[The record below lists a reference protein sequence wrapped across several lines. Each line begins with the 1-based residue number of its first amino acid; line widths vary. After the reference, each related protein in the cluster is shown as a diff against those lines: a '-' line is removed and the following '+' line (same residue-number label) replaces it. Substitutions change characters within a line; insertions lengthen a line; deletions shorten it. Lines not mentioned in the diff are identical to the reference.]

1 MIRKH
6 IHNTSKETAMRWT
19 SDLERHGLGRLATRD
34 EQLFALMLLIR
45 GVEAAIERA
54 HRTAKITGSFHSS
67 LGQESVAA
75 GVSLALRDDDLVT
88 SNHRGHGHAVGKGVT
103 AEKVI
108 AEMFRRTNGSSG
120 GRGGS
125 MHIHD
130 REVGFY
136 GETAIVGG
144 GLGWA
149 AGAAWA
155 RRRRGLDAI
164 GVSYAGDG
172 AFANGVFAEAIR
184 VADFWGSPVLFVC
197 ENNGWAHSMPSD
209 RVFGPAGSIAKVVT
223 AMNVRSEFVDGKDA
237 VTVYE
242 KACELVDYVRTGK
255 TAFLE
260 VAVYRVKAHSVN
272 DADYRYRPK
281 DEGTAWL
288 SAYDPIESTRSRVA
302 PERQAQI
309 IAAVDAVVEEAL
321 EAASNGIAPEAAD
334 ALRGIY
340 ATEGLS

>member
-1 MIRKH
+1 MTWK
-6 IHNTSKETAMRWT
+6 SELA
-19 SDLERHGLGRLATRD
+19 RHGSGELATIE

-45 GVEAAIERA
+45 GVEAAIERT

-88 SNHRGHGHAVGKGVT
+88 SNHRGHGHAVGKNVT

-130 REVGFY
+130 RDVGFY

-155 RRRRGLDAI
+155 RRRRGLDSI
-164 GVSYAGDG
+164 GVAYAGDG
-172 AFANGVFAEAIR
+172 AFANGVFAESIR
-184 VADFWGSPVLFVC
+184 VSDFWNSPTLFVC

-209 RVFGPAGSIAKVVT
+209 RVFGPGGSIAGVVA
-223 AMNVRSEFVDGKDA
+223 AMNVRSAFVDGRDA
-237 VTVYE
+237 LEVYE
-242 KACELVDYVRTGK
+242 TARELVDYVRTGK

-281 DEGTAWL
+281 DEGTEWL
-288 SAYDPIESTRSRVA
+288 SHFDPIEGLRPRVDSHRA
-302 PERQAQI
+302 AQI
-309 IAAVDAVVEEAL
+309 EVAVNAVVDEAL
-321 EAASNGIAPEAAD
+321 DAASNGPLPEAAD

-340 ATEGLS
+340 ATEGLN

>member
-1 MIRKH
+1 M
-6 IHNTSKETAMRWT
+6 TMRWT
-19 SDLERHGLGRLATRD
+19 RDLARHGVGDLNSVV

-45 GVEAAIERA
+45 EVEAAIERT
-54 HRTAKITGSFHSS
+54 HRAGKITGSFHSS
-67 LGQESVAA
+67 LGQESCAA

-88 SNHRGHGHAVGKGVT
+88 SNHRGHGHAIGKGVS
-103 AEKVI
+103 AEAVI

-120 GRGGS
+120 GRAGS

-130 REVGFY
+130 RSVGFY

-155 RRRRGLDAI
+155 RKRQRSDAI
-164 GVSYAGDG
+164 GVAYAGDG
-172 AFANGVFAEAIR
+172 AFASGVFAESIR
-184 VADFWGSPVLFVC
+184 VADYWAAPCLFVC

-209 RVFGPAGSIAKVVT
+209 RIFGPAGSITDVVT
-223 AMNVRSEFVDGKDA
+223 AMKVRAEFVDGRDPIK
-237 VTVYE
+237 VYE
-242 KACELVDYVRTGK
+242 AATELVDYVRTGRP
-255 TAFLE
+255 AFLE

-281 DEGTAWL
+281 DEGAEWL
-288 SAYDPIESTRSRVA
+288 SEFDPIDNLRTRISPDRQGEI
-302 PERQAQI
+302 ERAVGSV
-309 IAAVDAVVEEAL
+309 IAEAL
-321 EAASNGIAPEAAD
+321 EAASNGPSPDQGD

-340 ATEGLS
+340 ATEGLDWNGRA

>member
-1 MIRKH
+1 MH
-6 IHNTSKETAMRWT
+6 WMR
-19 SDLERHGLGRLATRD
+19 DVERHGIGELD
-34 EQLFALMLLIR
+34 SVEEQLFTLMLLIR

-54 HRTAKITGSFHSS
+54 HRAAKITGSFHSS

-75 GVSLALRDDDLVT
+75 GVSLALRDDDIVT
-88 SNHRGHGHAVGKGVT
+88 SNHRGHGHALGKGVS
-103 AEKVI
+103 AEAVI

-130 REVGFY
+130 RAVGFY

-155 RRRRGLDAI
+155 RRRQGTDSIA
-164 GVSYAGDG
+164 VTYAGDG
-172 AFANGVFAEAIR
+172 AFANGVFGESIR
-184 VADFWGSPVLFVC
+184 VADFWNSPCLFVC

-209 RVFGPAGSIAKVVT
+209 RVFGPAGSIARVVSS
-223 AMNVRSEFVDGKDA
+223 MNVRSEFVDGRDA
-237 VTVYE
+237 VKVHE
-242 KACELVDYVRTGK
+242 VAHEMVDYVRSGQP
-255 TAFLE
+255 AFLE

-281 DEGTAWL
+281 GEGEDWL
-288 SAYDPIESTRSRVA
+288 RDYDPIESVRSRITA
-302 PERQAQI
+302 DRQARI
-309 IAAVDAVVEEAL
+309 TAAVNAVVDEAL
-321 EAASNGIAPEAAD
+321 EAATTGPDPLPAD

-340 ATEGLS
+340 ATEGLR

>member
-1 MIRKH
+1 MK
-6 IHNTSKETAMRWT
+6 WT
-19 SDLERHGLGRLATRD
+19 SDLVRHGVVNLVTTE

-45 GVEAAIERA
+45 GVEAAIERT
-54 HRTAKITGSFHSS
+54 HRAAKITGSFHSS

-75 GVSLALRDDDLVT
+75 GVSLALRDDDIVT
-88 SNHRGHGHAVGKGVT
+88 SNHRGHGHAVGKGVSSE
-103 AEKVI
+103 AVI

-155 RRRRGLDAI
+155 RRRRGLDSIA
-164 GVSYAGDG
+164 VAYAGDG
-172 AFANGVFAEAIR
+172 AFANGVFAESIR
-184 VADFWGSPVLFVC
+184 VADFWHSPCLFVC

-209 RVFGPAGSIAKVVT
+209 RVFGPAGSIANVV
-223 AMNVRSEFVDGKDA
+223 ASMNVRSTFVDGKDA
-237 VTVYE
+237 VKVYE
-242 KACELVDYVRTGK
+242 TARELVDYVRTGK
-255 TAFLE
+255 PAFLE

-281 DEGTAWL
+281 DEGIEWL
-288 SAYDPIESTRSRVA
+288 REYDPIESVRSHVA
-302 PERQAQI
+302 PERQEQI
-309 IAAVDAVVEEAL
+309 VAAVDAVVAEAL
-321 EAASNGIAPEAAD
+321 EAASSGPAPEAAD

-340 ATEGLS
+340 ATEGLG

>member
-1 MIRKH
+1 
-6 IHNTSKETAMRWT
+6 MRWT
-19 SDLERHGLGRLATRD
+19 EDLARHGSGGLVTTE

-45 GVEAAIERA
+45 DVEAAIERT

-75 GVSLALRDDDLVT
+75 GVSLALRDDDIVT

-130 REVGFY
+130 RGVGFY

-155 RRRRGLDAI
+155 RRRRGEDSIA
-164 GVSYAGDG
+164 VTYAGDG

-184 VADFWGSPVLFVC
+184 VSDFWDSPCLFVC
-197 ENNGWAHSMPSD
+197 ENNGWAHSMPSE
-209 RVFGPAGSIAKVVT
+209 RMFGPAGSIARVVE
-223 AMNVRSEFVDGKDA
+223 AMNVRSDFIDGRDA
-237 VTVYE
+237 VEVYE
-242 KACELVDYVRTGK
+242 KARELVDYVRSGR

-260 VAVYRVKAHSVN
+260 VAVYRVKPHSVN

-281 DEGTAWL
+281 HEGSEWL
-288 SAYDPIESTRSRVA
+288 SEFDPIESVRPRVSPSR
-302 PERQAQI
+302 QQQI
-309 IAAVDAVVEEAL
+309 IAAVEAVVAEAL
-321 EAASNGIAPEAAD
+321 DAASAGSAPDAED

-340 ATEGLS
+340 ATEGLGLR

>member
-1 MIRKH
+1 M
-6 IHNTSKETAMRWT
+6 TLVWT
-19 SDLERHGLGRLATRD
+19 RDLARHGLGDLDAVD

-45 GVEAAIERA
+45 EVEAAIERT
-54 HRTAKITGSFHSS
+54 HRAAKITGSFHSS
-67 LGQESVAA
+67 LGQESCAA

-88 SNHRGHGHAVGKGVT
+88 SNHRGHGHAVGKGVS
-103 AEKVI
+103 AEAVI

-130 REVGFY
+130 RSVGFY

-155 RRRRGLDAI
+155 RKRRGSDSI
-164 GVSYAGDG
+164 GVTYAGDG
-172 AFANGVFAEAIR
+172 AFANGVFAESIR
-184 VADFWGSPVLFVC
+184 VADYWDAPCLFVC
-197 ENNGWAHSMPSD
+197 ENNGWAHSMPSE
-209 RVFGPAGSIAKVVT
+209 RMFGPAGSIAGVVS
-223 AMNVRSEFVDGKDA
+223 AMNVRSEFVDGRDPVK
-237 VTVYE
+237 VYE
-242 KACELVDYVRTGK
+242 AASELVEYVRTGK
-255 TAFLE
+255 SAFME

-281 DEGTAWL
+281 DEGAEWL
-288 SAYDPIESTRSRVA
+288 NEFDPIDSVRTRLGA
-302 PERQAQI
+302 ERQAEIQS
-309 IAAVDAVVEEAL
+309 AVASVVAEAL
-321 EAASNGIAPEAAD
+321 EAATHGPSPDPAD

-340 ATEGLS
+340 ATEGLGWNGRA

>member
-1 MIRKH
+1 MSWKGELASH
-6 IHNTSKETAMRWT
+6 GAGELNTTE
-19 SDLERHGLGRLATRD
+19 D
-34 EQLFALMLLIR
+34 QLFALMLLIR
-45 GVEAAIERA
+45 GVEAAIERT

-75 GVSLALRDDDLVT
+75 GVSLALRDDDIVT
-88 SNHRGHGHAVGKGVT
+88 SNHRGHGHAIGKSVS

-155 RRRRGLDAI
+155 RRRRGLDSI
-164 GVSYAGDG
+164 GVAYAGDG
-172 AFANGVFAEAIR
+172 AFANGIFAESIR
-184 VADFWGSPVLFVC
+184 VSDFWNSPTLFVC

-209 RVFGPAGSIAKVVT
+209 RVFGPGGSIAAVVS
-223 AMNVRSEFVDGKDA
+223 AMNVRAEFIDGKDA
-237 VTVYE
+237 LKVYE
-242 KACELVDYVRTGK
+242 TARELVDYVRSGR

-281 DEGTAWL
+281 DEGTEWL
-288 SAYDPIESTRSRVA
+288 NQYDPIESLRPRIA

-309 IAAVDAVVEEAL
+309 ESAVASVVDEAL
-321 EAASNGIAPEAAD
+321 EAASNGPLPEAAD